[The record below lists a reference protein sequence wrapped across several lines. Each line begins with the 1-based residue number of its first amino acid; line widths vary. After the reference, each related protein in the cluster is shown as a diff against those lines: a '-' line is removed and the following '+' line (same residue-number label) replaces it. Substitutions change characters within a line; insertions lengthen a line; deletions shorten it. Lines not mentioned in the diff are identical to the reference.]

1 MEDRAADFAFTF
13 LSILFEGV
21 PFLFLGTLISGWIDV
36 YLPGRT
42 IERLLPK
49 NRVLAVLAACLMG
62 LVLPVCECTAVP
74 VMRRL
79 VLKGFPVAC
88 AVSYIL
94 ASPVV
99 NPVSIFNTYQ
109 AFYRPDPW
117 FMVGSRFGL
126 TVFLAFLVGV
136 VLLRVPV
143 RSYLNP
149 SVMRRILEQ
158 SGQGFFGGGNG
169 GKDSAGGGD
178 RSRPA
183 EPEAPP
189 LEIHEGGRL
198 VAAARVSIR
207 DFLDVLV
214 YFAAG
219 AMLATVFKE
228 SPLQARVETL
238 AENPFAATP
247 VLMIFA
253 FASSLCSSSDALI
266 IAQFNFDYGPRLAF
280 LVFGPMMDFKLAFL
294 YLTLFKARFVAVLSV
309 SLFLV
314 IWMITWN
321 WSGWVWPIYF
331 HFSGP

>member
-42 IERLLPK
+42 IEQLLPK
-49 NRVLAVLAACLMG
+49 NRVLAVLAASLLG
-62 LVLPVCECTAVP
+62 LVIPVCECTAVP

-99 NPVSIFNTYQ
+99 NPVSLFNTYQ

-126 TVFLAFLVGV
+126 TVLLAFLVGV
-136 VLLRVPV
+136 VMLRVPV
-143 RSYLNP
+143 RLYLKP

-158 SGQGFFGGGNG
+158 SGQGFFGGS
-169 GKDSAGGGD
+169 GKSDGRSAEI
-178 RSRPA
+178 RPK
-183 EPEAPP
+183 PQSLVTP

-198 VAAARVSIR
+198 VAAARTSIR

-228 SPLQARVETL
+228 SPLQARVEDL
-238 AENPFAATP
+238 AENPFLATP
-247 VLMIFA
+247 VLMLFA

-294 YLTLFKARFVAVLSV
+294 YLTLFKGRFVVLLGT

-331 HFSGP
+331 HFAGP